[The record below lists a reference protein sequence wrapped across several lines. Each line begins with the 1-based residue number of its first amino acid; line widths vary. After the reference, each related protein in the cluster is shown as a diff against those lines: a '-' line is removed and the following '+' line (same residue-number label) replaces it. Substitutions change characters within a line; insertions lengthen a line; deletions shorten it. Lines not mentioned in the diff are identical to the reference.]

1 MCERS
6 SLRYSVL
13 CSPFDIV
20 FMLKHDPVYLT
31 HAHAPELSSLIYYP
45 VHLCILYMLMLQ
57 NYPLSYIILCT
68 CVSYTCSCSRIILSH
83 ILSCAPV
90 YLIHARAP
98 ELSSL
103 IYPVHLCILYMLMLQ
118 NYPLSYILCTCVS
131 YTCSCSRIILSH
143 IYPVHLCILYMLV
156 LQNYPLS
163 YIILCTCV
171 SYTCS
176 CSRII
181 LSHILSC
188 APVYLTHARPP
199 ELSSLIYYPV
209 HLCILYMLMLQNYP
223 LSYIILCCCVS
234 YTCSCCRIILSHILS
249 CAPVYLTH
257 ARAPELSSLIYYPV
271 HLCILYMLVL
281 QNYPLSYIILYTCVL
296 HMLVLQNYPLYI
308 ILCTCVSYTCSS
320 CRIILSHILSC
331 TPVYLT
337 HARAPELSSL
347 IYYPVHLC
355 ILHMLVLQNYPLSYI
370 ILCTC
375 VSYTC
380 SCSRIILSHILSCA
394 PVYLTH
400 ARAPELSSL
409 IYIMCTCVSYTCS
422 CSRIILSHIL
432 SCAPV
437 YLIHAHAPEL
447 SSLIYYPVH
456 LCILYMLM
464 LQNYPLSYIIL
475 CTCVSYTCSCSRII
489 LSHILSCAPVY
500 LTCSCSRIIL
510 SHILSCAPV
519 YLTHAAP
526 ELSSLIYYPV
536 HLCILH
542 MLVLQNYP
550 LSYIILC
557 TCVSY
562 TCSCSRIILSHIL
575 SCAPVYLIH
584 ARAPE
589 LSSLIYYPVHL
600 CILHML
606 VLQNYPLSYI
616 ILCTC
621 VSYTCSCSRIILSHI
636 LSCHL
641 CILYMLVLQN
651 YPLSILSCAPVYL
664 IHARA
669 PELSSLIYYPVHLC
683 ILYMLVQNYPLSY
696 IILCTCVS
704 YTCSCSRIILSHIL
718 SCAPVYL
725 IHARARLSSIYYLSP
740 LLLLYPYYPV
750 HLCILYMLVQNYP
763 LSYIILCTCVSYT
776 CSCRIILSHILSCAP
791 VYLIHARAELSSLIY
806 YPVHLCILYMLV
818 QNYPLSYIIMCT
830 CVSYT
835 ARAPE
840 LSSLI
845 YYPVHLCIL
854 YMLVLQNYPLSYII
868 LCSCVSYTCSCSRI
882 ILSYI
887 IMCTC
892 VSYTCS
898 SSRIILSHILSCAP
912 VYLIH
917 ARAPELSSLIYYH
930 VHLCILYM
938 LMLQNYP
945 LSYIIMCTC
954 VSYTCSCSRII
965 LSHIY
970 PVHLC
975 ILYMLMLQN
984 YPLSYIILC
993 TCVSYTCS
1001 CRIILSHILSCAPV
1015 YLIHAR
1021 AELSSLI
1028 YILCTCVSYTCS
1040 CSRIILSHILSCAP
1054 VYLIHAHAPELS
1066 SLMV

>member
-1 MCERS
+1 MNIHIIKKKILNLINASMNIRRKTYC
-6 SLRYSVL
+6 
-13 CSPFDIV
+13 
-20 FMLKHDPVYLT
+20 
-31 HAHAPELSSLIYYP
+31 ALIY
-45 VHLCILYMLMLQ
+45 
-57 NYPLSYIILCT
+57 
-68 CVSYTCSCSRIILSH
+68 
-83 ILSCAPV
+83 
-90 YLIHARAP
+90 
-98 ELSSL
+98 
-103 IYPVHLCILYMLMLQ
+103 
-118 NYPLSYILCTCVS
+118 
-131 YTCSCSRIILSH
+131 
-143 IYPVHLCILYMLV
+143 YPVHLCILYMLV

-188 APVYLTHARPP
+188 APVYLTHARPAELSSLIYYP
-199 ELSSLIYYPV
+199 VHLCILYMLVLQNYPLSYIILCTCVSYTCSCSRIILSHILSCAPVYLIHARPAELSSLIYYPV

-223 LSYIILCCCVS
+223 LSYIILC
-234 YTCSCCRIILSHILS
+234 
-249 CAPVYLTH
+249 
-257 ARAPELSSLIYYPV
+257 
-271 HLCILYMLVL
+271 
-281 QNYPLSYIILYTCVL
+281 
-296 HMLVLQNYPLYI
+296 
-308 ILCTCVSYTCSS
+308 TCVSYTCSS

-331 TPVYLT
+331 APVYLI
-337 HARAPELSSL
+337 HAHAPELSSL

-355 ILHMLVLQNYPLSYI
+355 ILYMLVLQNYPLSYI

-400 ARAPELSSL
+400 ARPAELSSL
-409 IYIMCTCVSYTCS
+409 IYYPVHLCILHMLILQNYPLSYIILYTCVSYTCS
-422 CSRIILSHIL
+422 SCRIILSHIL

-437 YLIHAHAPEL
+437 YLIHARAPELSSLIYYPVHLCILHMLILQNYPLSYIILCTCVSYTCSSCRIILSHILSCAPVYLTHARPAEL

-500 LTCSCSRIIL
+500 LTHARAAELSSLIYYPVHLCILYMLVLQNYPLSYIILYTCVSYTCSCSRIIL

-519 YLTHAAP
+519 YLIHARAP

-536 HLCILH
+536 HLCILY

-636 LSCHL
+636 LSC
-641 CILYMLVLQN
+641 
-651 YPLSILSCAPVYL
+651 APVYL
-664 IHARA
+664 TH
-669 PELSSLIYYPVHLC
+669 
-683 ILYMLVQNYPLSY
+683 
-696 IILCTCVS
+696 
-704 YTCSCSRIILSHIL
+704 
-718 SCAPVYL
+718 
-725 IHARARLSSIYYLSP
+725 
-740 LLLLYPYYPV
+740 
-750 HLCILYMLVQNYP
+750 
-763 LSYIILCTCVSYT
+763 
-776 CSCRIILSHILSCAP
+776 
-791 VYLIHARAELSSLIY
+791 
-806 YPVHLCILYMLV
+806 
-818 QNYPLSYIIMCT
+818 
-830 CVSYT
+830 

-868 LCSCVSYTCSCSRI
+868 LC
-882 ILSYI
+882 
-887 IMCTC
+887 TC

-898 SSRIILSHILSCAP
+898 
-912 VYLIH
+912 
-917 ARAPELSSLIYYH
+917 
-930 VHLCILYM
+930 
-938 LMLQNYP
+938 
-945 LSYIIMCTC
+945 
-954 VSYTCSCSRII
+954 
-965 LSHIY
+965 
-970 PVHLC
+970 
-975 ILYMLMLQN
+975 
-984 YPLSYIILC
+984 
-993 TCVSYTCS
+993 S

-1021 AELSSLI
+1021 PAELSSLI
-1028 YILCTCVSYTCS
+1028 YYPVHLCILYMLVLQNYPLSYIILYTCVSYTCSSCRMILSHILSCVSYTCS

-1066 SLMV
+1066 SLIYYPVHLCILYMLMLQNYPLSYIILCTCVSYTCSSCRIILSHILSCAPVYLIHARPAE